1 MASQHKYIAAIIFT
15 VAVFPALCFG
25 SNPKPGRYGTVSDA
39 ISGQPIVGA
48 VVTIKKNITIPRPAE
63 AGSAELFSST
73 QLTDSKGEYQLPWWV
88 RPIPLGQDGK
98 TFGVPLEDDTSISI
112 RKEGYVYAPGNFNF
126 VGNIDAKLIRIF
138 LEDTCVVASAHS
150 SDFDCDAYK
159 PASLTSIA
167 ERQKYRVS
175 DYLIETD
182 NNKYA
187 VIGIHEGGSRNI
199 DAATK
204 ELIHRWTIKQRLP
217 KEYESLFV
225 HEVEI
230 EAGGNNYW
238 LPIQNPMIMQFIKEV
253 MHGSVK
259 LYITLIGGTKDR
271 TVFIINEFQGQYT
284 RPSKPAIRR
293 DTTSGNSL
301 TPR

>member
-1 MASQHKYIAAIIFT
+1 MASQHKYITAIILSI
-15 VAVFPALCFG
+15 AIFPSSCSD

-73 QLTDSKGEYQLPWWV
+73 QLTDSKGEYQIPWWV
-88 RPIPLGQDGK
+88 RPVPFGEDGK

-112 RKEGYVYAPGNFNF
+112 RKEGYVHAPGNFYF

-150 SDFDCDAYK
+150 SDFDCDAYE

-167 ERQKYRVS
+167 ERQKYQAS

-182 NNKYA
+182 NNKYS
-187 VIGIHEGGSRNI
+187 VLGIRTGNSREI

-204 ELIHRWTIKQRLP
+204 ELIHRWSIKQRLP
-217 KEYESLFV
+217 KEHETLFV
-225 HEVEI
+225 YEEAI
-230 EAGGNNYW
+230 EAGGNKYW
-238 LPIQNPMIMQFIKEV
+238 LPIQNPMSWPLFKESID
-253 MHGSVK
+253 GNVK

-271 TVFIINEFQGQYT
+271 MVFIINEFQGQYT
-284 RPSKPAIRR
+284 RPSKPAIKR
-293 DTTSGNSL
+293 DTTSENSL
-301 TPR
+301 IPR